1 MKKLIPFLSLI
12 LISFVSSAQSYYKAT
27 ITEMYTYNRSTEE
40 WELYQKNSDMNITV
54 VIEEKFIS
62 FQAKTP
68 SMYRIYENSKE
79 VVKTKSLE
87 GYRYFAK
94 DLKEEKTVKIDIL
107 ASEEQ
112 KAVLVS
118 IINVDEGYNL
128 RFFLTKIIE

>member
-1 MKKLIPFLSLI
+1 
-12 LISFVSSAQSYYKAT
+12 
-27 ITEMYTYNRSTEE
+27 
-40 WELYQKNSDMNITV
+40 MNITV

-68 SMYRIYENSKE
+68 SMYKIYENSKE
-79 VVKTKSLE
+79 VVKTKSLD
-87 GYRYFAK
+87 GYRYIAK
-94 DLKEEKTVKIDIL
+94 DLKEEKMVKIDIL

>member
-1 MKKLIPFLSLI
+1 
-12 LISFVSSAQSYYKAT
+12 
-27 ITEMYTYNRSTEE
+27 
-40 WELYQKNSDMNITV
+40 MNITV

-118 IINVDEGYNL
+118 IINVDKGYNL